1 MSDVIYR
8 VKIVSDSMSNS
19 DWVSI
24 MSLIISLVSLAIVVH
39 THVQSMREKRLN
51 LTISLKNRQYEIH
64 KEMAFLYFTFSNNSS
79 RSINIDDLYL
89 TDGRPTDHF
98 TETEGWLHEGGSCVF
113 EPVTFDSKTLDGVNN
128 TTMAIPVT
136 IPPHSSVAGYVAFYA
151 GKSDSQIISKKL
163 SLYLQIFIAG
173 QKLGFELSTA
183 ANMSNYSYKLTEDKG
198 ETIFRQPEYRT

>member
-79 RSINIDDLYL
+79 RSINIDELYL

-98 TETEGWLHEGGSCVF
+98 SDTEDWLYEGGSCVF

-136 IPPHSSVAGYVAFYA
+136 IPPHSSVAGYIAFYA
-151 GKSDSQIISKKL
+151 RKSDSQIISKRL

-173 QKLGFELSTA
+173 QKFGFELSTA
-183 ANMSNYSYKLTEDKG
+183 ANMSNYSYKITEDKV
-198 ETIFRQPEYRT
+198 ETIYRQPEY